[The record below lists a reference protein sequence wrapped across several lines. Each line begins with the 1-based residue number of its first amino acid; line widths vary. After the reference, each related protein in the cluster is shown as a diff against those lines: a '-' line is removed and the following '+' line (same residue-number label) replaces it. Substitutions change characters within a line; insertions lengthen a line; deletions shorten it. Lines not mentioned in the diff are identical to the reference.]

1 MDMAFGKG
9 SHRKYGLWAAV
20 AAACLVGFLFAGIS
34 IYSSYKQHENMAF
47 LVRHPVKVSEAL
59 YTFSRNLAKM
69 EIYTSR
75 LRYYNDE
82 PDVQRVRVLIGEIIP
97 QSESALLYMRKNYLG
112 PKEQTEQVHVLFG
125 NLREEQEELFK
136 LAGPMGNAAI
146 SVFIDTRLTPVY
158 GEINNILNNRI
169 RTFIDQTPQR
179 LLEDSTSLLR
189 YNTVLSLFVALLLPV
204 VVVVVVVVVAR
215 SDRKLLRKQMEEQ
228 AFRNS
233 LFETISQHAGNVF
246 MLYGLQKGMEYVSA
260 NVATLLGLD
269 AAQVEKDPRL
279 LLAQCASDT
288 AEKFERFLYS
298 EVLQTPAEK
307 ECLFVN
313 AATGAEMWMLV
324 GIYPV
329 REQGVVTRYVIS
341 FSDMTEMR
349 KTQQVL
355 RDALLN
361 AQGANRAKSEFL
373 SRMSHEIRTPMN
385 AIIGMTTI
393 AATAFDD
400 RRRLEDC
407 LGKIA
412 VSSRHLLML
421 INDVLDMSK
430 IESGKFLI
438 SNEPFE
444 ISDLL
449 RNLTSIVYSQARSKG
464 LRFDMSAEVE
474 HESLRG
480 DMLRVNQVLLNILS
494 NAVKFTSPG
503 GLVRLTIKE
512 IPLRVD
518 NRVKMRFTVTDTGKG
533 MSPEFLEKIFTPF
546 EQEGKASKGG
556 TGLGMAIAS
565 NLVTLMN
572 GTIRVASTPGEG
584 TTFEVDIPFETEEPC
599 GNRHSGTLDE
609 LRVLVADHDP
619 GSCEYAT
626 LILQRLGV
634 MAEWVLSGAEAVDRV
649 LGAWKRE
656 ESYDVVFMDWKM
668 PDVDGIE
675 ATRRIRKHVGPDTV
689 IIIISAYDWSEIEHE
704 AREAGANAFI
714 TKPMLQSSIYN
725 TLLSV
730 TGTVEPSK
738 QDARTPD
745 FSGRRFLL
753 AEDNEL
759 NREVAVELLKMAGM
773 SVDTV
778 EDGGEAVR
786 AFAESEPGTYDGI
799 LMDVQMPTMDGYEA
813 TRRIRRLERPDAA
826 SIPILTMTANAFA
839 EDVAAALEAG
849 MNGHIGK
856 PIDIDILFKTLSDV
870 LEGRE
875 RPGNAPPS
883 SR

>member
-1 MDMAFGKG
+1 MDMAFWEG
-9 SHRKYGLWAAV
+9 SHRKYTLWASV
-20 AAACLVGFLFAGIS
+20 IVGCLVGFLFSGIS
-34 IYSSYKQHENMAF
+34 IYSSYNQHENMAF

-59 YTFSRNLAKM
+59 YTFSRNMAKT
-69 EIYTSR
+69 EIYTDR
-75 LRYYNDE
+75 LRYYNEE
-82 PDVQRVRVLIGEIIP
+82 PDVQRVKKLIDEIVP
-97 QSESALLYMRKNYLG
+97 QSEAALQYMLSNYLG
-112 PKEQTEQVHVLFG
+112 PREQTERVQTLFG
-125 NLREEQEELFK
+125 EIQQQRAELYK
-136 LAGPMGNAAI
+136 VAGPMDNA
-146 SVFIDTRLTPVY
+146 SVSSFIDHRLAPLYV
-158 GEINNILNNRI
+158 ELNDILNNQI

-179 LLEDSTSLLR
+179 LLGESTRLLK
-189 YNTVLSLFVALLLPV
+189 YNMILSILVALLLPV
-204 VVVVVVVVVAR
+204 VVVAVVVVIVR
-215 SDRKLLRKQMEEQ
+215 SEQKLMQRRMEEQ
-228 AFRNS
+228 TFRNS
-233 LFETISQHAGNVF
+233 LFEIISEHAGNVF
-246 MLYGLQKGMEYVSA
+246 MLYNLQKGMEYVSA
-260 NVATLLGLD
+260 NVSALLGLD
-269 AAQVEKDPRL
+269 ASKVEKEPRIL
-279 LLAQCASDT
+279 FTQCASDS
-288 AEKFERFLYS
+288 AEVFERFLSS

-307 ECLFVN
+307 ECRFIN
-313 AATGAEMWMLV
+313 AVTREEIWMQV

-329 REQGVVTRYVIS
+329 RERGVVTRYVIS
-341 FSDMTEMR
+341 LSDMTEMS

-444 ISDLL
+444 LSDLL

-464 LRFDMSAEVE
+464 LHFDMSAEVE

-503 GLVRLTIKE
+503 GSISLTIKE

-533 MSPEFLEKIFTPF
+533 MSPEFLEKLFTPF
-546 EQEGKASKGG
+546 EQEGKASKSG

-584 TTFEVDIPFETEEPC
+584 STFEVDLPFETEEPC
-599 GNRHSGTLDE
+599 GNRHTGTLDE

-626 LILQRLGV
+626 LILKRLGV
-634 MAEWVLSGAEAVDRV
+634 MAEWVLSGSAAVDRV
-649 LGAWKRE
+649 LSAWRRE
-656 ESYDVVFMDWKM
+656 DSYDVVFMDWKM

-714 TKPMLQSSIYN
+714 SKPMLQSSIYN

-730 TGTVEPSK
+730 TGTAEPSK
-738 QDARTPD
+738 QDAGTPD

-778 EDGGEAVR
+778 EDGGEAVK
-786 AFAESEPGTYDGI
+786 AFAASEPGTYDGI

-813 TRRIRRLERPDAA
+813 TRRIRRMERPDA
-826 SIPILTMTANAFA
+826 SIPILAMTANAFA
-839 EDVAAALEAG
+839 EDVAAALESG

-856 PIDIDILFKTLSDV
+856 PIDIEVLFKTLSDV
-870 LEGRE
+870 LEGRPRPSGE
-875 RPGNAPPS
+875 RPS